1 MEVGD
6 MLARMT
12 HVQFEEWHAKDL
24 IEPIGNHG
32 TNEILARLCVLIA
45 TYLGQKDVKK
55 SAFAPW
61 MVEPKKDKPVADD
74 VAIAALTVAGARLT

>member
-1 MEVGD
+1 
-6 MLARMT
+6 MLSRMT
-12 HVQFEEWHAKDL
+12 HAQFEEWHAKDL

-32 TNEILARLCVLIA
+32 TNEILARLCVLVA

-61 MVEPKKDKPVADD
+61 MVEPKRSKTVDDD
-74 VAIAALTVAGARLT
+74 VAIAALQIAGARLT

>member
-1 MEVGD
+1 
-6 MLARMT
+6 MLSQMT
-12 HVQFEEWHAKDL
+12 HAQFEEWHAKDL

-55 SAFAPW
+55 AAFAPW
-61 MVEPKKDKPVADD
+61 MVEPKRGKTVADD
-74 VAIAALTVAGARLT
+74 VAIAALQIAGARLT